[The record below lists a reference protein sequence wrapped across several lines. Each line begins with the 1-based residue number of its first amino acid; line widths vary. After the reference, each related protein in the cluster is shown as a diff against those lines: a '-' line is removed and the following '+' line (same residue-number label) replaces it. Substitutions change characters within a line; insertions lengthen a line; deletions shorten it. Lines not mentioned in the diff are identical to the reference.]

1 MTLRLVNESSQND
14 VGEYLRESKTEKC
27 SDPTS
32 SRYLSRKENS
42 ARHTRESR
50 SEEVLNFID
59 SQGEQNT
66 LKEDCVN
73 NQEELNTSE
82 EDEVNTQPNLLSR
95 ALSLHDGHMN
105 QQLMYSSN
113 TMPSFVEGTMQNT
126 LERSV
131 MEQARSNDLKA
142 FEIGLIMKKMHLKE
156 AQIALNSD
164 SNFLERFKLSMGIS
178 KASFKAEKF
187 ETELKDSRHADLLKT
202 CIDCL
207 VAGLL
212 IMLAAL
218 AYGTYVFSHQRLIEA
233 TASCEYVPVRL
244 SDMSLDKCYVILA
257 IFVLL

>member
-14 VGEYLRESKTEKC
+14 RGEYLRESKTEKYC

-32 SRYLSRKENS
+32 SREETS
-42 ARHTRESR
+42 ARYTCERYCR
-50 SEEVLNFID
+50 SDAVF
-59 SQGEQNT
+59 NT
-66 LKEDCVN
+66 IN
-73 NQEELNTSE
+73 NQEELNISE
-82 EDEVNTQPNLLSR
+82 ERTVNNQEEPNTFKENEVNMQPSIMSH
-95 ALSLHDGHMN
+95 ALSLHDGRIN
-105 QQLMYSSN
+105 QILTYSSN
-113 TMPSFVEGTMQNT
+113 TMPSFMDGSVQNT

-131 MEQARSNDLKA
+131 MEQSRSNDLKT
-142 FEIGLIMKKMHLKE
+142 FEIGLIMKKMQLKE

-187 ETELKDSRHADLLKT
+187 ETELKDARHAELLKT

-218 AYGTYVFSHQRLIEA
+218 AYGTSVYSHQRLIEA
-233 TASCEYVPVRL
+233 TASCEYVPV
-244 SDMSLDKCYVILA
+244 SLNVFFLIS
-257 IFVLL
+257 VLL